1 MPADAV
7 TTVRML
13 SCHAGYA
20 CGNSGACCSAGWPIP
35 VETTILPQLQR
46 ALECGVVRPTTAA
59 PPLTYPA
66 ARPAEVGAVL
76 GRTADGTCVFFDR
89 AQPDGCCRVQ
99 RHAGQAAM
107 PVACRQFPRLVRHDA
122 TGTTIS
128 LSHWCPTALACLT
141 PDVQLAIVAPPPAFA
156 AAATLDGLDARAAWP
171 PLLRPDCL
179 SDPAAHAR
187 LEAAAVHLLANVP
200 WPLLAR
206 LRAVA
211 ALFEEV
217 RAWTPARGPLIDDVE
232 ARASAS
238 LAAGEAWVGNEKGH
252 GHAAL
257 PAVLHER
264 LWTAVLDA
272 VPDAARGRVP
282 HGLRLPAT
290 GAASTGNASADAY
303 ALLDA
308 AATRGRVGRYLAARL
323 FGGWI
328 AYQGA
333 GLRSTLAYV
342 MAALVAAA
350 EGLGVTTVAD
360 DDQVRVGEALRTA
373 DLLLLH
379 LGAPETLGARLA
391 VHEQAPLRLS
401 ASG

>member
-35 VETTILPQLQR
+35 VETTVLPRLQH
-46 ALECGVVRPTTAA
+46 ALDRGVVGPTTAA
-59 PPLTYPA
+59 TALTYPA
-66 ARPAEVGAVL
+66 ARPADVGAVL

-99 RHAGQAAM
+99 RRVGQAAM

-122 TGTTIS
+122 TGTAVS

-141 PDVQLAIVAPPPAFA
+141 PDVPLAIVVPPPAFA
-156 AAATLDGLDARAAWP
+156 AAATLDGLDARHAWP
-171 PLLRPDCL
+171 PLLRPGCL
-179 SDPAAHAR
+179 SDLTAHAR

-200 WPLLAR
+200 GPLLAR

-217 RAWTPARGPLIDDVE
+217 RAWTPARGPLEDDVE
-232 ARASAS
+232 ERVSAS
-238 LAAGEAWVGNEKGH
+238 LAAGQQRDGRENGRVH
-252 GHAAL
+252 TAL
-257 PAVLHER
+257 PSALHDQ

-272 VPDAARGRVP
+272 VPDAVRGRLP
-282 HGLRLPAT
+282 PALRLPAT
-290 GAASTGNASADAY
+290 GAAASRHASADAY
-303 ALLDA
+303 VMLDA
-308 AATRGRVGRYLAARL
+308 PAMRGRVGRYLAART
-323 FGGWI
+323 FGTWM
-328 AYQGA
+328 AYQGE

-342 MAALVAAA
+342 LAALVAVA
-350 EGLGVTTVAD
+350 EGLAVTSPAD
-360 DDQVRVGEALRTA
+360 DGQRRVGEALRTA

-379 LGAPETLGARLA
+379 LGAPDVLAARLA
-391 VHEQAPLRLS
+391 VHERAPVVLS
-401 ASG
+401 ASC

>member
-13 SCHAGYA
+13 SCHAGYVCA
-20 CGNSGACCSAGWPIP
+20 STGACCSAGWPIP
-35 VETTILPQLQR
+35 VETAVLPQLQH
-46 ALECGVVRPTTAA
+46 ALDRSVVRPTTAA
-59 PPLTYPA
+59 APLTYPA
-66 ARPAEVGAVL
+66 ARPADVGAVL
-76 GRTADGTCVFFDR
+76 GRTTDGTCVFFDR

-99 RHAGQAAM
+99 RRAGRAAM
-107 PVACRQFPRLVRHDA
+107 PMACRQFPRLVRHDA
-122 TGTTIS
+122 TGTAIS

-141 PDVQLAIVAPPPAFA
+141 PDLPLTIVEPPPAFA
-156 AAATLDGLDARAAWP
+156 AAAALDGLDARDVWP
-171 PLLRPDCL
+171 PLLRPGCL
-179 SDPAAHAR
+179 SDPTAHAR
-187 LEAAAVHLLANVP
+187 LEAAAVHLLANVS

-217 RAWTPARGPLIDDVE
+217 RAWTPSRGPLIDDVE
-232 ARASAS
+232 ERVSAS
-238 LAAGEAWVGNEKGH
+238 LAADHAQAGNGNGRAH
-252 GHAAL
+252 TSL
-257 PAVLHER
+257 PSVLHER

-272 VPDAARGRVP
+272 VPDAAKGRLPHDLRVP
-282 HGLRLPAT
+282 AI
-290 GAASTGNASADAY
+290 GAAPTGYASADTY

-342 MAALVAAA
+342 VAALVAAA
-350 EGLGVTTVAD
+350 EGLGVTTAAD

-379 LGAPETLGARLA
+379 LGAPEALGARLA
-391 VHEQAPLRLS
+391 VHEQAPLLFS